1 MINSIF
7 KKLNKKWIIIG
18 IIILAVIII
27 FLFNGFF
34 KKDKNGVETEKVA
47 RGTLVQ
53 EVSETGVVKPAEEI
67 NLGFKTAGRVEKI
80 NVSVGDAVKKGTII
94 ASLDKIQ
101 LFIQLNQA
109 RASLAVAQSQYD
121 KLLVGSTPEE
131 IKTYENAK
139 DSAQQDLDD
148 AYSDALNILD
158 DAYLKMYNAYNAVD
172 SIRSNYFGTV
182 DQEGIKVIDNK
193 ALIGVNL
200 DAIKLVLDEAKA
212 VSTPKNIENAIS
224 GMTTSLK
231 STSGALNIVRE
242 ICEQGVYY
250 SRVSSSDKT
259 VLDNQKS
266 YIITALTNTTNS
278 EQAVISAKIDLQK
291 AEDDLI
297 LKKAKPRQEDIDYY
311 SAKVQEAQ
319 ANAFSLEHQI
329 ADANLRAPID
339 GVITKADKKAGET
352 VQAAELSFSLIS
364 SGPLQVEVDVYE
376 EDIVKIQI
384 ENPVD
389 IKIAAFP
396 AQTLKGAVVSI
407 DPAEKM
413 IAGVVYYG
421 ITIAFDELRD
431 GLRPGMTADVVIKT
445 AEKENVLIISKRA
458 IKKNDKTAVL
468 VYKNNE
474 IEEREIQ
481 LGMEGND
488 NKVEVISGLSEG
500 EEIIIK

>member
-224 GMTTSLK
+224 GMTASLK